1 MAETNHHPH
10 AHTEPT
16 EGDGINYSGIIWFVV
31 VLVVTVILS
40 QLVVW
45 GLFVFMEY
53 RVASTEA
60 PRAALAAPPSSPI
73 IENGRLVSGGET
85 TPQPGLIAIEPMVL
99 GEFNK
104 AQNEALSSYGWINQ
118 GFGTVRLPIDRAKA
132 LVIERGLPVRPAP
145 EAVTSPAPAPQ

>member
-16 EGDGINYSGIIWFVV
+16 EGDGVNYSGIFWFVV
-31 VLVVTVILS
+31 VLVVTVLLS
-40 QLVVW
+40 QLIVW
-45 GLFVFMEY
+45 GLFVFMEH
-53 RVASTEA
+53 RVASSEA
-60 PRAALAAPPSSPI
+60 PRAALAPPPTSPI
-73 IENGRLVSGGET
+73 IEGGRLVSGGET
-85 TPQPGLIAIEPMVL
+85 TPQPGLLITEPMVL

-118 GFGTVRLPIDRAKA
+118 GFGTVRLPIDRAKE